1 MIHQKQDLFF
11 DKEAVHN
18 QLKNMESAKQLAQI
32 LYDAVNDERS
42 GSYWLNVSFLH
53 WGERCTVGWGVNW
66 CAYKLEYFADTSNGD
81 YESLITN
88 TFLCANC
95 GPDRI
100 RIFNIPKRKGGV
112 REIVAPRHAF
122 RVRLKAILKILQSYE
137 EATPWAYGFVQGR
150 SVADNAA
157 LHTGKNFVLNI
168 DLSNFFPSITR
179 EQVKQVLSA
188 KPFEFSPFAVDFISG
203 LCTYRKDGVDVLA
216 QGFPTSPL
224 LSNFVCRQMD
234 EDIAKVAAENNVTF
248 SRYADDITFSSDVNV
263 FDFNGAFYNKIKEII
278 SSYGFV
284 INQKKVRLQSKTRH
298 QEVTGIVVNK
308 KLNVS
313 RRYIR
318 EIRTLLFVWKKYGY
332 EAACCCAYR
341 NNRKKDY
348 HKYYYSIEVSKFLR
362 GKINYLGI
370 VRGKDDSIY
379 LRFKAQFDELYKN
392 ESDVMKSYSDMLEKH
407 RLRRENNSE
416 CEEMSDKSCGV
427 STNDEAG
434 ISVSA
439 NSSTDG
445 NGYQT
450 RIGRNSYLRDS
461 EDSERRRK
469 ERRTIVLVIL
479 ACLIIFR
486 LLVFIFCRA

>member
-1 MIHQKQDLFF
+1 
-11 DKEAVHN
+11 
-18 QLKNMESAKQLAQI
+18 
-32 LYDAVNDERS
+32 
-42 GSYWLNVSFLH
+42 
-53 WGERCTVGWGVNW
+53 
-66 CAYKLEYFADTSNGD
+66 
-81 YESLITN
+81 
-88 TFLCANC
+88 
-95 GPDRI
+95 
-100 RIFNIPKRKGGV
+100 
-112 REIVAPRHAF
+112 
-122 RVRLKAILKILQSYE
+122 
-137 EATPWAYGFVQGR
+137 
-150 SVADNAA
+150 
-157 LHTGKNFVLNI
+157 
-168 DLSNFFPSITR
+168 
-179 EQVKQVLSA
+179 
-188 KPFEFSPFAVDFISG
+188 
-203 LCTYRKDGVDVLA
+203 
-216 QGFPTSPL
+216 
-224 LSNFVCRQMD
+224 MD

-263 FDFNGAFYNKIKEII
+263 FDFNGAFYNRIKEII

-392 ESDVMKSYSDMLEKH
+392 ESDVMESYSDMLEKH

-416 CEEMSDKSCGV
+416 SEEMSDKSCGV

-434 ISVSA
+434 NSFSA
-439 NSSTDG
+439 NSGTDG

-450 RIGRNSYLRDS
+450 RIDRNSYLRDA
-461 EDSERRRK
+461 DDK
-469 ERRTIVLVIL
+469 ERRKKDRRTIIL
-479 ACLIIFR
+479 ICFAFLIIFR
-486 LLVFIFCRA
+486 LLVFIFFKA

>member
-18 QLKNMESAKQLAQI
+18 QLKNLESAEQLAQI

-53 WGERCTVGWGVNW
+53 WGERCTVGWGVNC
-66 CAYKLEYFADTSNGD
+66 CAYKLKYFADTSNGD
-81 YESLITN
+81 Y
-88 TFLCANC
+88 
-95 GPDRI
+95 DRL
-100 RIFNIPKRKGGV
+100 RIFNIPKRKGGF
-112 REIVAPRHAF
+112 REIVAPKHAF

-263 FDFNGAFYNKIKEII
+263 FDFNGAFYNRIKEII

-348 HKYYYSIEVSKFLR
+348 HKYYYSIEESKFLR

-392 ESDVMKSYSDMLEKH
+392 ESNVMKSYSDMLEKH

-416 CEEMSDKSCGV
+416 SEEQSDKLCGV

-434 ISVSA
+434 NSVSA

-450 RIGRNSYLRDS
+450 RIDRNSYLRDA
-461 EDSERRRK
+461 DDK
-469 ERRTIVLVIL
+469 ERRKKDRRTIIL
-479 ACLIIFR
+479 ICFAFLIIFR
-486 LLVFIFCRA
+486 LLVFIFFKA